1 MTDLHTLLAAGAE
14 EGGTAYPPGEHFYER
29 AERKARGRRTR
40 NATLG
45 GVAASLVALGGAGAV
60 GGWLPGLVGPN
71 RGPGPVVP
79 AGTRAWSTCSVG
91 PSRCARPA
99 RALPSGTG

>member
-45 GVAASLVALGGAGAV
+45 GVAASLPTSSSNGRPRRSSSGA
-60 GGWLPGLVGPN
+60 
-71 RGPGPVVP
+71 
-79 AGTRAWSTCSVG
+79 
-91 PSRCARPA
+91 A
-99 RALPSGTG
+99 RART